1 MRINKYLSA
10 CGLCSRREADILVA
24 EGRVQINGVS
34 AEPGSQA
41 DAYSEVTVDGKPV
54 RLKSEKTYL
63 LFYKPRGTVCT
74 ASRKEKDNII
84 DYLNLPVRLTYA
96 GRLDKDSEGLM
107 LMTDDGDLINAVMTA
122 GDIHEKEYEVTVAQ
136 KLHRQDL
143 IEMQKGVYLEEIER
157 QTRPCKIRYINPH
170 TFRITLTEGINREIR
185 RMCKAFGYR
194 VTKLV
199 RIRIMNLRLKGLEPG
214 KTRSL
219 TDEEV
224 RELLAMADRL

>member
-63 LFYKPRGTVCT
+63 LFYKPRGIVCT